1 MREPKKSHR
10 RKAPPNT
17 EWHGDTLYGRIR
29 IKGTLKRWSL
39 RTSDVELARQIVAED
54 IERLKADIFHPSKT
68 RVRYEDMFA
77 SWAERHIAHEVSALT
92 VTRYAVSLKQL
103 EPFLRGTFKDEI
115 DKGLIS
121 TIVDAR
127 RAAGVSTA
135 TIKRDLG
142 ALASVLD
149 YNEVEPKSGPPSA

>member
-1 MREPKKSHR
+1 MRQQKKSRR

-39 RTSDVELARQIVAED
+39 RTSDVELARQIVA
-54 IERLKADIFHPSKT
+54 ADIQKLKTELFHPDQT
-68 RVRYEDMFA
+68 RVRYEDMFSA
-77 SWAERHIAHEVSALT
+77 WAERHIAHEVSALT

-103 EPFLRGTFKDEI
+103 EPFLCGKFKDEI

-121 TIVDAR
+121 IIVDAR
-127 RAAGVSTA
+127 RA
-135 TIKRDLG
+135 
-142 ALASVLD
+142 
-149 YNEVEPKSGPPSA
+149 